1 MEVPYAGGMRATLVD
16 DRMVDGERD
25 AEFFVSV
32 YEGGDQAGY
41 SWSEASYLLADT
53 DLAGVLSWLRENLPA
68 DCCWALGVVQRPR
81 PVAAD
86 FGDWPGVEVRRIP
99 TFDVAWIVGGD
110 VLNLAPST
118 RSAEQELL
126 AQAMLARRQSVQ
138 F

>member
-1 MEVPYAGGMRATLVD
+1 MRVTLVD

-25 AEFFVSV
+25 AEFLVSI
-32 YEGGDQAGY
+32 YEGVDQPGY

-86 FGDWPGVEVRRIP
+86 VGDWPYWVEVRRMP
-99 TFDVAWIVGGD
+99 TFEVAWIVGGD
-110 VLNLAPST
+110 VLNFDPAD
-118 RSAEQELL
+118 RSAEEERL
-126 AQAMLARRQSVQ
+126 AQAMLQRRHSVQ